1 MLVAGCVGSGG
12 AGDHVYWFNW
22 DIYDLQS
29 DNEDGWDNYQVQF
42 DWRWFPETG
51 PGLLHFI
58 GRRGARAGTSQ
69 DETKYWPEL
78 QRQLK
83 TETVTVFV
91 VLIETPTIWF
101 MAGCLGPGLSPP
113 IMRVVRWWP
122 VQFSL
127 SNEMLR
133 CWLLFLHLLTHWHS
147 LAAPPVPPAIICKLS
162 TQLNL
167 INIKF
172 M

>member
-1 MLVAGCVGSGG
+1 MSTGSTEIFTISSQTMRMVETIIRYNLT
-12 AGDHVYWFNW
+12 GDG
-22 DIYDLQS
+22 S
-29 DNEDGWDNYQVQF
+29 
-42 DWRWFPETG
+42 
-51 PGLLHFI
+51 
-58 GRRGARAGTSQ
+58 
-69 DETKYWPEL
+69 
-78 QRQLK
+78 QRQDPACYISLVGEGRGLGPHK
-83 TETVTVFV
+83 TKLNIDPSCRDNWRLETVTVFV

-147 LAAPPVPPAIICKLS
+147 LPAPPVPPAIICKLS